1 MDISPTTNDD
11 LLALPIRARLLGLLG
26 ELRRP
31 ATTQELARGV
41 ERHPNS
47 VRTQLQALADAGL
60 VERRTARQVRGRPRD
75 EWAIAPDAT
84 PASRP
89 AQAYGQLSVW
99 LARALAAGGSL
110 DAIEREGREIG
121 RELAPEP
128 ANRPVADSLKD
139 ALSALGFAPR
149 PEVPSPARLR
159 FVLHNCPYR
168 DAVRQNQPAVC
179 RLHRGITTGLLDRLD
194 PGAKVAAFIP
204 KDPYAAGCVIDLD
217 AVTAAG

>member
-1 MDISPTTNDD
+1 MDISPTTNED

-60 VERRTARQVRGRPRD
+60 VERRVARQVRGRPRD
-75 EWAIAPDAT
+75 EWAIAPDAA

-99 LARALAAGGSL
+99 LARALAAGSRL

-128 ANRPVADSLKD
+128 ANRPVAESMMD
-139 ALSALGFAPR
+139 ALSALGFSPQ
-149 PEVPSPARLR
+149 PEVPAQARLR
-159 FVLHNCPYR
+159 LVLHNCPYR
-168 DAVRQNQPAVC
+168 DAVRENQPAVC
-179 RLHRGITTGLLDRLD
+179 RLHRGITSGLLDRLD
-194 PGAKVAAFIP
+194 PSAKVAAFIP

-217 AVTAAG
+217 AVTPAG